1 MVRKTVTLL
10 LVVLLFLACN
20 GCTESDGANDLRI
33 NSFNRDSE
41 DDPEKWM
48 ERTITALMVDNP
60 DALKQLFVAHLQET
74 DEFDSQIQSLFSYFD
89 GDIESYNIVLGRTY
103 ISTHDGIMES
113 DVGCDINTTN
123 ASYRLAIKI
132 CLTDKRDSSNDGI
145 QSLYVVNTND
155 IAPDVGYWGSIVWT
169 PGITIS

>member
-1 MVRKTVTLL
+1 MVRKIATLL
-10 LVVLLFLACN
+10 LVVLLFLFCY
-20 GCTESDGANDLRI
+20 GCAGSTGADNLRI
-33 NSFNRDSE
+33 NGFDRDSE
-41 DDPEKWM
+41 DNPEKWM
-48 ERTITALMVDNP
+48 ERTINALMVDNP
-60 DALKQLFVAHLQET
+60 DALKQLFAAHLQET
-74 DEFDSQIQSLFSYFD
+74 DEFDNQIQSLFSYFD
-89 GDIESYNIVLGRTY
+89 GDIESYDIVLGRTY

-123 ASYRLAIKI
+123 ASYRLAIRI
-132 CLTDKRDSSNDGI
+132 CLTNKRDSRNEGI